1 MKHTLQVELLEKVLE
16 LSQSNTTTMAED
28 LTRIP
33 VDVYYDEAQFALEK
47 QNIFGAL
54 PLVFAMSHELPEPG
68 SFKTNDYFGVP
79 LIIARGLDG
88 KVRTFLNVCRHR
100 GARVTAEGHGKVRKV
115 FSCPYH
121 GWSYDLEGQLVHIPA
136 EASFEGIDASCHG
149 LTELPTQ
156 ERHGL
161 VWGRLQPGAKL
172 DVGAYLGEFDQDF
185 AGFGLPESHF
195 LEQHVIEQPINW
207 KIAIDTFLEPYH
219 FGVLHR
225 NSIAPLFLHD
235 CCLVDQSGHHIR
247 EILPRKTTALLP
259 EMPKEQWDLPD
270 QSAMVY
276 VLFPNTVWVMQ
287 RDHIELWRIYPHPTD
302 TGQCVMTMD
311 FMTPEPVTTEKARVH
326 WQKNVDI
333 LMKTVL
339 EEDFPTGAGIQS
351 GLRSGAQS
359 HVTFGR
365 NEPAL
370 AQFEN
375 SVGAFTWAQ
384 AEAAE

>member
-1 MKHTLQVELLEKVLE
+1 MKHALQVELLEKVLA
-16 LSQSNTTTMAED
+16 LSNAGTTTMASG

-33 VDVYYDEAQFALEK
+33 VDVYHDDAQLTLER
-47 QNIFGAL
+47 QNIFGEL
-54 PLVFAMSHELPEPG
+54 PLVFGMSHELSDSG

-79 LIIARGLDG
+79 LVMVRGHDG
-88 KVRTFLNVCRHR
+88 VVRTFLNVCRHR
-100 GARVTAEGHGKVRKV
+100 GARVAAQPNGKVRKV

-121 GWSYDLEGQLVHIPA
+121 GWSYNLEGQLVHIPA
-136 EASFEGIDASCHG
+136 EDSFAGFDASCHG
-149 LTELPTQ
+149 LTELPTE

-161 VWGRLQPGAKL
+161 IWGRLEAGSEL
-172 DVGAYLGEFDQDF
+172 DVAAYLGDFDNDL

-195 LEQHVIEQPINW
+195 LEQHVIEQPFNW
-207 KIAIDTFLEPYH
+207 KIGIDTFLEPYH

-235 CCLVDQSGHHIR
+235 CCVVDNDGHHIR

-259 EMPKEQWDLPD
+259 NMPKEQWDLAD

-287 RDHIELWRIYPHPTD
+287 RDHIELWRIYPDATD
-302 TGQCVMTMD
+302 TGQCLMTMD
-311 FMTPEPVTTEKARVH
+311 FMTPEPVDNEKARVH
-326 WQKNVDI
+326 WQKNIDI

-351 GLRSGAQS
+351 GLRSGAQT

-375 SVGAFTWAQ
+375 SVASFTWAQ